1 MVHDPPMTMPGA
13 ERATHLDGIDRAI
26 LAHLADH
33 GRSSLADLAEAVSTS
48 ASSAQRRLR
57 RLETDGV
64 IRGYRAVL
72 DPDAIGRSLVVHLSV
87 VLVDHT
93 ADTVGRFERWIVDLD
108 GLVSCHHVTG
118 DVDYLLRVDVADV
131 HALDVLLRRTLAQ
144 VPGVARFTTMVATSA
159 LVDRFSEVPDGS

>member
-1 MVHDPPMTMPGA
+1 MTAPIA
-13 ERATHLDGIDRAI
+13 ARNTQLDRIDRAI
-26 LAHLADH
+26 LAHLVDH
-33 GRSSLADLAEAVSTS
+33 GRSSLADLADAVSVS
-48 ASSAQRRLR
+48 PSSAQRRLR

-72 DPDAIGRSLVVHLSV
+72 DPDAVGRSLVVHLSV
-87 VLVDHT
+87 VLLDHT
-93 ADTVGRFERWIVDLD
+93 ADTVERFERWIVDLD

-118 DVDYLLRVDVADV
+118 DVDYLMRVDVADV

-159 LVDRFSEVPDGS
+159 LVDRFVGGFAS

>member
-1 MVHDPPMTMPGA
+1 MTTPTP
-13 ERATHLDGIDRAI
+13 ERTAQLDRIDRAI
-26 LAHLADH
+26 LAHLVDD
-33 GRSSLADLAEAVSTS
+33 GRSSLADLAEAVSIS

-93 ADTVGRFERWIVDLD
+93 GDTVGRFERWIVGLD

-131 HALDVLLRRTLAQ
+131 HALDVLLRQTLAQ

-159 LVDRFSEVPDGS
+159 LVDRFADM

>member
-1 MVHDPPMTMPGA
+1 MTTATAG
-13 ERATHLDGIDRAI
+13 RSTHLDRIDRAI
-26 LAHLADH
+26 LAYLVDH
-33 GRSSLADLAEAVSTS
+33 GRSSLADLAEAVSVS

-72 DPDAIGRSLVVHLSV
+72 DPDAVGRALVVHLSV
-87 VLVDHT
+87 VLIDHT
-93 ADTVGRFERWIVDLD
+93 ADTVTRFERWIVGLD

-131 HALDVLLRRTLAQ
+131 HALDVLLRQTLAQ

-159 LVDRFSEVPDGS
+159 LVDHYVAM

>member
-1 MVHDPPMTMPGA
+1 MTAPSTG
-13 ERATHLDGIDRAI
+13 RSTQLDRVDRLI
-26 LAHLADH
+26 LAHLVDH
-33 GRSSLADLAEAVSTS
+33 GRSSLAELAEAVSVS

-57 RLETDGV
+57 RLETVGV
-64 IRGYRAVL
+64 IGGYRAVL
-72 DPDAIGRSLVVHLSV
+72 DPEAIGRALVVHLSV

-118 DVDYLLRVDVADV
+118 DVDYLLRIDVADV

-144 VPGVARFTTMVATSA
+144 IPGVARFTTMVATSG
-159 LVDRFSEVPDGS
+159 LVDRFTSM

>member
-1 MVHDPPMTMPGA
+1 MTTTTA
-13 ERATHLDGIDRAI
+13 ERSTHLDRIDRAI
-26 LAHLADH
+26 LAYLVDH
-33 GRSSLADLAEAVSTS
+33 GRSSLADLAEAVSVS

-72 DPDAIGRSLVVHLSV
+72 DPDAVGRALVVHLSV
-87 VLVDHT
+87 VLIDHT
-93 ADTVGRFERWIVDLD
+93 ADTVTRFERWIVGLD

-131 HALDVLLRRTLAQ
+131 HALDVLLRQTLAQ

-159 LVDRFSEVPDGS
+159 LVDHYVAM

>member
-1 MVHDPPMTMPGA
+1 VTAPSR
-13 ERATHLDGIDRAI
+13 ERSTQLDGIDRLI
-26 LAHLADH
+26 LAHLVDH
-33 GRSSLADLAEAVSTS
+33 GRSSLADLAEAVSIS
-48 ASSAQRRLR
+48 ASAAQRRLR
-57 RLETDGV
+57 RLEADGV

-72 DPDAIGRSLVVHLSV
+72 DPEAIGRALVVHLSV

-144 VPGVARFTTMVATSA
+144 IPGVARFTTMVATSA
-159 LVDRFSEVPDGS
+159 LVDRFVGAPPRS